1 MIFLTAKWGNMKEKL
16 HFVVGFVKNM
26 TKDKYHGRLSMM
38 WNSETTLS
46 YIQGT

>member
-26 TKDKYHGRLSMM
+26 TNKKINIMGDFP
-38 WNSETTLS
+38 
-46 YIQGT
+46 